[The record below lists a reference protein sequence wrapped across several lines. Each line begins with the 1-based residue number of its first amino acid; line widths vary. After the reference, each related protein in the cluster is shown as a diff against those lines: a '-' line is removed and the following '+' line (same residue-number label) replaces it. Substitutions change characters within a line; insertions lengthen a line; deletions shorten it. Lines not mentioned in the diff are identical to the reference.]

1 MSEPWVDEDFGTEN
15 DSGGGSLESD
25 LEDEE
30 DPLEAVELD
39 DLDDEDLSDDDS
51 GDAA

>member
-1 MSEPWVDEDFGTEN
+1 VSEPWVAEDFGTEN
-15 DSGGGSLESD
+15 DSEEGLESD
-25 LEDEE
+25 LENEE